1 MDASAAT
8 YARESIRQLIE
19 DWAAW
24 RDRPD
29 WERLRGCWH
38 DDGWMVSTWWQGPA
52 DEFVVASREGFE
64 RGVRVT
70 HILGGTSVD
79 LVGQRAVAVTR
90 VTIGQR
96 ARLRGVPVD
105 VTCTGRFYDLLDR
118 RGDRW
123 GIVLRHPIYDSDRLD
138 PVDPSTTIQLDMER
152 LASFPEGYRH
162 LAYLQSELGYEIRN
176 DLPGASGPST
186 DELYATGYRWL
197 RGGPVEHRKL

>member
-1 MDASAAT
+1 MEASVVT
-8 YARESIRQLIE
+8 NPRESIRQLIE

-29 WERLRGCWH
+29 CERLRSCWH

-52 DEFVVASREGFE
+52 DEFVVASRDGFE

-79 LVGQRAVAVTR
+79 LVGRRAVAVTR

-96 ARLRGVPVD
+96 ARLQGVLVD

-123 GIVLRHPIYDSDRLD
+123 
-138 PVDPSTTIQLDMER
+138 
-152 LASFPEGYRH
+152 
-162 LAYLQSELGYEIRN
+162 
-176 DLPGASGPST
+176 
-186 DELYATGYRWL
+186 
-197 RGGPVEHRKL
+197 